1 MKTKMLAFLFLITTQ
16 SGFIHAQESWQL
28 ITGLPQVTLYD
39 LEVSGDSLLAAG
51 INKLYVSSDGGITW
65 DSTAVLSPTVDF
77 ITDILMFG
85 SKLYVS
91 TQNEGVF
98 TSVDGGQSWQTD
110 NSGLNGLGAKHIA
123 MMARRGA
130 MIFVATYGGGIYT
143 KAPYFPGGWQSFSQ
157 GLTWQ
162 NVESITNID
171 GLLYAGA
178 GANATLFTRRAD
190 QNAWLEYAF
199 DEFNGEINAFLGIVK
214 EGDVLLAAGQQ
225 GLYRSTDNGAIW
237 DGQPTGYG
245 LISTVRF
252 GSNGQGR
259 VWAHMAKASL
269 HSILRYTDDAGI
281 TWHNFEPGFDNSF
294 GNDIVFFQDKL
305 YYARSNGLWRLETST
320 SAEEPEEPMDARLN
334 IYPNP
339 SSGAFNLQFQLE
351 QNSSVEVIAMDV
363 QGRSQS
369 IVFSGECYEGNNVLP
384 IQKQTLAPGM
394 YQIVLKH
401 SGGVQTGK
409 VVIGL

>member
-1 MKTKMLAFLFLITTQ
+1 MKTKMLAFLVWITIQSSFLN
-16 SGFIHAQESWQL
+16 AQESWQL
-28 ITGLPQVTLYD
+28 VTGLPQVTLYD

-51 INKLYVSSDGGITW
+51 INKLYVSADGGATW

-77 ITDILMFG
+77 ITDILRFG
-85 SKLYVS
+85 SKIYVS
-91 TQNEGVF
+91 TQNEGIF

-110 NSGLNGLGAKHIA
+110 NSGLNGLGATHIA

-130 MIFVATYGGGIYT
+130 MIFVATYGGGIFT

-171 GLLYAGA
+171 GQLYAGA

-199 DEFNGEINAFLGIVK
+199 DEFNGEINAFLGIIK
-214 EGDVLLAAGQQ
+214 EGDVLIAAGQQ
-225 GLYRSTDNGAIW
+225 GFYRSTNNGGIW

-245 LISTVRF
+245 LISSVRF
-252 GSNGQGR
+252 ESNGQGR
-259 VWAHMAKASL
+259 VWAHMAKGSL
-269 HSILRYTDDAGI
+269 ISTLRYTDDAGL
-281 TWHNFEPGFDNSF
+281 TWHNFDPGFTNTF
-294 GNDIVFFQDKL
+294 GTDIVFFQNKL
-305 YYARSNGLWRLETST
+305 YYARSNGLWRLESST
-320 SAEEPEEPMDARLN
+320 FTDEPDGLPEARLS

-339 SSGAFNLQFQLE
+339 TSGTFHLQFDLE
-351 QNSSVEVIAMDV
+351 QKSTVDVIVLDV
-363 QGRSQS
+363 QGRSQTV
-369 IVFSGECYEGNNVLP
+369 VFSGECAAGNNVLP
-384 IQKQTLAPGM
+384 IQRQTLTPGL
-394 YQIVLKH
+394 YQIMLKH
-401 SGGVQTGK
+401 SGGIQMGK